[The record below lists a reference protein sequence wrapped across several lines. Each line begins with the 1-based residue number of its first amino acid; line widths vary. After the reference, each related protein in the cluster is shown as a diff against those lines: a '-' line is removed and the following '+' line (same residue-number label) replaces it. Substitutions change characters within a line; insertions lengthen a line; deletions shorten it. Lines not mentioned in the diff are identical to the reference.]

1 MVGALAHLLARGL
14 ADFIDAIGDG
24 GFELQA
30 VAADAFAAPIGAPA

>member
-30 VAADAFAAPIGAPA
+30 VTADAFAAPIGAPT